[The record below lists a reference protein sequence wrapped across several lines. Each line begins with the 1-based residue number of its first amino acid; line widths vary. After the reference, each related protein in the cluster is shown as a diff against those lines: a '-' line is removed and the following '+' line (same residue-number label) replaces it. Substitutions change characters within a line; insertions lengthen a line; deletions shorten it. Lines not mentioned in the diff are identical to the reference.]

1 MNRVEIVT
9 PPDLASE
16 QAALLASFKLYLNVP
31 ADQTEDDQIILGALY
46 GAWTFLENATGR
58 VMVSTG
64 FLEYWDG
71 WPKNAAGQFLRVI
84 ELCKAPVIEVLLVE
98 YFASDGEWVELD
110 NSLYR
115 VDKIS
120 PLARIELRAGEIWPT
135 LYDGMMSVRV
145 EYRAGY
151 PDIASQPGPLR
162 GAAALLGGAFYRAD
176 RIEDSFE
183 LAKQYYQHYIIKR

>member
-46 GAWTFLENATGR
+46 GARTFLENATGR

-71 WPKNAAGQFLRVI
+71 WPKNAAGQPLRVI
-84 ELCKAPVIEVLLVE
+84 ELSKAPVTEVLSVE
-98 YFASDGEWVELD
+98 YFSDNAEWTEFSS
-110 NSLYR
+110 SLYR
-115 VDKIS
+115 VDAIS
-120 PLARIELRAGEIWPT
+120 PLARIELRSGLSWPA
-135 LYDGMMSVRV
+135 LYDGMLSVRV

-151 PDIASQPGPLR
+151 PNIASQPGPLR

-176 RIEDSFE
+176 RIDDSFE
-183 LAKQYYQHYIIKR
+183 LAKQYYQHYITKR

>member
-1 MNRVEIVT
+1 MNRVEIIT

-31 ADQTEDDQIILGALY
+31 ADQSEDDEIILGALY
-46 GAWTFLENATGR
+46 GAREFLQNATGR

-84 ELCKAPVIEVLLVE
+84 ELCKAPVTEVLLVE
-98 YFASDGEWVELD
+98 YFSHDAGWVELD
-110 NSLYR
+110 NLLYR
-115 VDKIS
+115 VDTIS
-120 PLARIELRAGEIWPT
+120 PLARIELRGGLAWPA

-151 PDIASQPGPLR
+151 SDIASQPGPLR
-162 GAAALLGGAFYRAD
+162 AAAALLGGAFYRAD
-176 RIEDSFE
+176 RIEDSFA
-183 LAKQYYQHYIIKR
+183 LAKEYYQHYIIKR